1 MSNNFSQD
9 KSVNS
14 FINPVDRI
22 TAMWA
27 FSEAAFGGILHA
39 LKIPFTGLFVGG
51 AAVIFISLIALY
63 SNKSTTILRSTLLVV
78 LIKFIISPYTPIN
91 AYFSVFAEAILGVI
105 LFVVIK
111 HYSFAAL
118 LLGVGSLLF
127 SAFQKIFVITIL
139 FGYTIWQSIDI
150 FSNYVINIF
159 ISTENV
165 SIAFS
170 YFLIGLY
177 IFIHLTGGIIAG
189 ITAGRIPKWINDFSG
204 EIEYDKIIPT
214 DEIKKK
220 EGKRKRK
227 PWFQKKSGIFLIVM
241 AIILVAL
248 SYLGNGSETNLPLN
262 ILIMFIRSII
272 ITLLWFVFI
281 SPIAT
286 KFLQKFLN
294 NKKSTYSGDVENIL
308 NLLPEMKA
316 IVKYSWEKS
325 NIKNGLSRLK
335 LFTSYLF
342 VIILGK
348 G

>member
-1 MSNNFSQD
+1 MNNTAATHNTSNYSD
-9 KSVNS
+9 T
-14 FINPVDRI
+14 ITRI
-22 TAMWA
+22 TALWA

-39 LKIPFTGLFVGG
+39 LKIPFAGLFVGG
-51 AAVIFISLIALY
+51 AAVIFISLIAFY
-63 SNKSTTILRSTLLVV
+63 SNKSITILRSTLLVV

-91 AYFSVFAEAILGVI
+91 AYFSVFAEAFLGVI
-105 LFVVIK
+105 LFMVIK
-111 HYSFAAL
+111 HHSFAAL
-118 LLGVGSLLF
+118 LLGIGSLLF
-127 SAFQKIFVITIL
+127 SAFQKIIVITIL
-139 FGYTIWQSIDI
+139 FGYTIWESIDV

-189 ITAGRIPKWINDFSG
+189 ITAGRIPKWMNNFSG
-204 EIEYDKIIPT
+204 EIEYDKIVPA
-214 DEIKKK
+214 DEIKKRA
-220 EGKRKRK
+220 GKWKRK
-227 PWFQKKSGIFLIVM
+227 PWFQKRSGIFLIVM

-248 SYLGNGSETNLPLN
+248 SYLGNGSESNLPLN
-262 ILIMFIRSII
+262 ILIMFIRSIV

-294 NKKSTYSGDVENIL
+294 NKKSAYSGEVENIL

-316 IVKYSWEKS
+316 IVKYSWERS
-325 NIKNGLSRLK
+325 NDKRGLGRFK
-335 LFTSYLF
+335 LFASYLF
-342 VIILGK
+342 VITLRNG
-348 G
+348 